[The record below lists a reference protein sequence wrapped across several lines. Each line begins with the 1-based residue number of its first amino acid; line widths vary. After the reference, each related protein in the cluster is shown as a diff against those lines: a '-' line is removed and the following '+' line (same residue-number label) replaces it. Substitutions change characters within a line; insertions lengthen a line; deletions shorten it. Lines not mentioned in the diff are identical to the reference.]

1 MDGQEMKDNKV
12 KKSAARPPR
21 KSGRGRTAALSEERR
36 DQLNRYL
43 HRQLA
48 RDSKSGPKHQRLQTA
63 VVAAISEGVLTA
75 GDQLPSEPEIATGV
89 GLSLG
94 TVRRCLTQ
102 LANDGVVSREHGRGT
117 FISGVTLTEN
127 EVWHMR
133 FLEDDLVT
141 VRPIY
146 QRILGREI
154 LRETGSWSEHLGQSE
169 EGYVRVRRAVNVDSL
184 FVCHSDFY
192 LRGDHYSRVLDLDPH
207 EIESVGLKHV
217 LRLYFN
223 VSITRVQK
231 ISQILPT
238 PDDVTSVIG
247 VQPGHPAQR
256 VEIRGFAH
264 DNQPVSYQVIWIPPT
279 AVPLDLSGP
288 VSMPSAV
295 KA

>member
-48 RDSKSGPKHQRLQTA
+48 RDSKGGPKHQRLQTA

-169 EGYVRVRRAVNVDSL
+169 EGYVRVRRAVNV
-184 FVCHSDFY
+184 
-192 LRGDHYSRVLDLDPH
+192 
-207 EIESVGLKHV
+207 
-217 LRLYFN
+217 
-223 VSITRVQK
+223 
-231 ISQILPT
+231 PT
-238 PDDVTSVIG
+238 PDDVTPVIG